1 MCECIGRVVPF
12 DKFVS
17 IYIVI
22 KHTRLHSG
30 NLAYKLKIEITA
42 HVGGVGVC
50 VGDISAHPQPL
61 AMVQSSG
68 VGKVYRFYVA
78 FLVSQIHLA
87 ASRPI
92 HHPCSSN
99 FPIVRDRTAS
109 DGWICSIF
117 VHPPNA

>member
-1 MCECIGRVVPF
+1 MCVLVVVPF

-30 NLAYKLKIEITA
+30 NLAYKWKIEITA
-42 HVGGVGVC
+42 HVGGVGV
-50 VGDISAHPQPL
+50 GDISAHSQPL

-92 HHPCSSN
+92 HHPNSSN